1 MAATEMD
8 SEPHRRRRNDIL
20 WDICRLIAGSFYKG
34 CESLGMKNKRGRAI
48 IFVGLEAISIVL
60 DLVGRSKWGFLLA
73 AFLLSVFGFVI
84 TIYTCTKKHTSIV
97 TTRSEAE
104 RQVIAVEIVF
114 SVVQLIV
121 TFIHF
126 VLAVFGLKSNIYS
139 VSVFPLAFA
148 IVLVFKEHHEEVA
161 DLPWNG
167 HIITSR
173 FPNEDRVHAE
183 NSAMPMTHLR
193 PISST
198 TPSDNGA
205 DQNEYRLKNIKIEQG
220 PGDNTSR
227 ENELSSEQQDR
238 TSDNNEGDFKFK
250 SNLKILK
257 GDITQ
262 WFVNHIFDAIVNPTN
277 ELMLGGGGC
286 DGAIHEAAGR
296 KLLEA
301 CFKVPEVRPWVRCPV
316 GEARITPG
324 FELPAS
330 RVIHTVGP
338 IFGWDSNP
346 EASLRNAYKNCLR
359 VAKENNIQYV
369 AFPAISCGHNGYP
382 LEEAATIA
390 LSTIKDFGNHLKEVY
405 FVLFLDDVY
414 NVWLNKAKELF

>member
-1 MAATEMD
+1 MN
-8 SEPHRRRRNDIL
+8 SEPHRRRRNDTL

-34 CESLGMKNKRGRAI
+34 CESLGMQNKRGRAI

-73 AFLLSVFGFVI
+73 AFLLSVFGFAI

-97 TTRSEAE
+97 TTGTKAE
-104 RQVIAVEIVF
+104 RQILAVEIVF
-114 SVVQLIV
+114 SLVQLIV

-126 VLAVFGLKSNIYS
+126 VLAIFGLKSNIFS
-139 VSVFPLAFA
+139 VSVFPLVFA
-148 IVLVFKEHHEEVA
+148 IVLAFKEHHEE
-161 DLPWNG
+161 
-167 HIITSR
+167 H
-173 FPNEDRVHAE
+173 RVNAE
-183 NSAMPMTHLR
+183 NSAMPITHLHLR
-193 PISST
+193 SST

-205 DQNEYRLKNIKIEQG
+205 DQNEYRLMNIKIEQG
-220 PGDNTSR
+220 PGDNTR
-227 ENELSSEQQDR
+227 GENELSTEQQDS
-238 TSDNNEGDFKFK
+238 TSDNNEGGC
-250 SNLKILK
+250 NLKILK

-262 WFVNHIFDAIVNPTN
+262 WFFNHLSDAIVNPAN

-286 DGAIHEAAGR
+286 DGAIHEAAGP

-301 CFKVPEVRPWVRCPV
+301 CFKVPEVSPRVRCPV

-338 IFGWDSNP
+338 IYDWDSNP
-346 EASLRNAYKNCLR
+346 EASLRNAYKNCLS
-359 VAKENNIQYV
+359 VAKENNIQYI
-369 AFPAISCGHNGYP
+369 AFPAISCGHHGYP

-390 LSTIKDFGNHLKEVY
+390 LSTIKDFGNHLKEVH

-414 NVWLNKAKELF
+414 NVWLKKAKELF

>member
-1 MAATEMD
+1 MN
-8 SEPHRRRRNDIL
+8 SEPHRRRRHDIP
-20 WDICRLIAGSFYKG
+20 WDICRLIAGSFCKG
-34 CESLGMKNKRGRAI
+34 CESLGLQNKGGRAI

-73 AFLLSVFGFVI
+73 AFLLSVFGFAM
-84 TIYTCTKKHTSIV
+84 TIYTCTKKHTSIL
-97 TTRSEAE
+97 TTRTEAE
-104 RQVIAVEIVF
+104 RLVLVLEIVF
-114 SVVQLIV
+114 SLVQLIV

-126 VLAVFGLKSNIYS
+126 VLAVVRLKSNIYS
-139 VSVFPLAFA
+139 VSVFPLVFA
-148 IVLVFKEHHEEVA
+148 ILLAFKEHFEEVA
-161 DLPWNG
+161 DLPWIG
-167 HIITSR
+167 HIITSGS
-173 FPNEDRVHAE
+173 PNE
-183 NSAMPMTHLR
+183 
-193 PISST
+193 
-198 TPSDNGA
+198 
-205 DQNEYRLKNIKIEQG
+205 IEQG
-220 PGDNTSR
+220 PGDNTR
-227 ENELSSEQQDR
+227 GENELSSEQQDR
-238 TSDNNEGDFKFK
+238 TSDNNEGGFKLN

-262 WFVNHIFDAIVNPTN
+262 WFFDRISDAIVNPAN

-286 DGAIHEAAGR
+286 DGAIHAAAGP

-301 CFKVPEVRPWVRCPV
+301 CFKVPEVSPFVRCPV

-338 IFGWDSNP
+338 IYGWDSNP
-346 EASLRNAYKNCLR
+346 EASLRNAYKNCLS
-359 VAKENNIQYV
+359 VAKENNIQYI
-369 AFPAISCGHNGYP
+369 AFPAIACGHYGYP

-390 LSTIKDFGNHLKEVY
+390 LSTIKDFGNHLKEVH